1 MYPLICFKILL
12 LIATVALRSTA
23 ITSLTTTYLGES
35 GRYASAAL
43 VYDTRWIA
51 LCGLLML
58 LSYATRNR
66 WVWGCL
72 QWLSG
77 GVIALAVLD
86 LYIFQTT
93 WQRLSWDGV
102 ITFGGEWS
110 AAVDLFVKN
119 LHKPDVLACSALL
132 GVALLLLLA
141 EPVVLWRLPPLKS
154 PRRVYVALGSPA
166 LLALAVAP
174 TPWLESRALGTIKP
188 LAVDVLTYQWAYS
201 TPPAVDAAT
210 KAAFIER
217 YAALHPAAQPQ
228 CPAGW
233 SRQGH
238 VVLVIMESLSSH
250 HSLRVAGLH
259 DWTPKIDEIFA
270 PGWTFKNFYANG
282 FRTDLGLAAILTGVE
297 PVAGDAT
304 GSSIYLNA
312 PGAKA
317 LPARLRHHGYST
329 HFISG
334 SSLFFL
340 DIDQWLPGI
349 GFEHLHGPQP
359 APGETKQNYAFQVWP
374 DQQTYDAT
382 LKIMQQ
388 TPAPGLF
395 VVNTMSSHMPYQ
407 HQETLERGEQAAMAY
422 ADQAF
427 ADFYRQ
433 LERQGF
439 FRQGG
444 LLVLTGDHRSMTP
457 ISAEERDRYGASAPA
472 RVPLF
477 VLAENLPPLSVS
489 LITTPLQQADLP
501 ASLEYWAGSSACL
514 QWRQRNIFALSVEQ
528 PQRCIVHMRGDNQRY
543 LNIFCG
549 ERMVEVEMSAQG
561 AQATTDQQQPPGL
574 SEALDDLI
582 ARRLGMQL
590 H

>member
-72 QWLSG
+72 QWLSS

-174 TPWLESRALGTIKP
+174 TPWLESRALGTVKP

-217 YAALHPAAQPQ
+217 YAALHPAAQPPSRSVL
-228 CPAGW
+228 PAGADKGTWYWSSW
-233 SRQGH
+233 SRFRPTT
-238 VVLVIMESLSSH
+238 VC
-250 HSLRVAGLH
+250 A
-259 DWTPKIDEIFA
+259 W
-270 PGWTFKNFYANG
+270 PGYT
-282 FRTDLGLAAILTGVE
+282 
-297 PVAGDAT
+297 
-304 GSSIYLNA
+304 
-312 PGAKA
+312 
-317 LPARLRHHGYST
+317 
-329 HFISG
+329 
-334 SSLFFL
+334 
-340 DIDQWLPGI
+340 I
-349 GFEHLHGPQP
+349 GPP
-359 APGETKQNYAFQVWP
+359 
-374 DQQTYDAT
+374 
-382 LKIMQQ
+382 
-388 TPAPGLF
+388 
-395 VVNTMSSHMPYQ
+395 
-407 HQETLERGEQAAMAY
+407 
-422 ADQAF
+422 
-427 ADFYRQ
+427 
-433 LERQGF
+433 
-439 FRQGG
+439 
-444 LLVLTGDHRSMTP
+444 RSMKFLLLAGRSRIFTP
-457 ISAEERDRYGASAPA
+457 MDSEPIWGW
-472 RVPLF
+472 
-477 VLAENLPPLSVS
+477 
-489 LITTPLQQADLP
+489 QQ
-501 ASLEYWAGSSACL
+501 S
-514 QWRQRNIFALSVEQ
+514 
-528 PQRCIVHMRGDNQRY
+528 
-543 LNIFCG
+543 
-549 ERMVEVEMSAQG
+549 
-561 AQATTDQQQPPGL
+561 
-574 SEALDDLI
+574 
-582 ARRLGMQL
+582 
-590 H
+590 